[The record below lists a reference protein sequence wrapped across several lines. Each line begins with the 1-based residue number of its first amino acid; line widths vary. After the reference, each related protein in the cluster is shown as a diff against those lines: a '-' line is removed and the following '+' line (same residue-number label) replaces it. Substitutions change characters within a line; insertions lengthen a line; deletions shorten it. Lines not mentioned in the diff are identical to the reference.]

1 MRVEHFTHYDICIFF
16 ISELEQF
23 ESTYVL
29 RIFAFYLLGHC
40 LLLKAIACFSRGLIS
55 KCLGLSPGELWLG
68 LKKIHQLTTE
78 GDYSLHVTLKD
89 FDNKTYHA
97 VYAHFEVIR
106 EFVKKTDIS

>member
-1 MRVEHFTHYDICIFF
+1 MYFF

-23 ESTYVL
+23 ESIYFL
-29 RIFAFYLLGHC
+29 RIFASYLVGHYLLLTALAGF
-40 LLLKAIACFSRGLIS
+40 LLGLN

-106 EFVKKTDIS
+106 EGLKTQVTLGCF

>member
-1 MRVEHFTHYDICIFF
+1 MYFF

-23 ESTYVL
+23 ESIYFL
-29 RIFAFYLLGHC
+29 RIFASYLVGHC
-40 LLLKAIACFSRGLIS
+40 LLLTALLRASHVGWDKY
-55 KCLGLSPGELWLG
+55 LGLSPGELWLG

-106 EFVKKTDIS
+106 GPNPWLLFNTSLI